1 MVCQRQDQMIPADKV
16 NYIDEERY
24 HIVHDSR
31 DIVWIY
37 TYGNGLFAYDLAT
50 DELQHFE
57 SNING
62 FSHITSNFLQYIMED
77 RAGGI
82 WVSSEYTGISRL
94 SVLNEGAERVFP
106 EDETLSDR
114 SNTVRMINR
123 MPDDK
128 IWLGT
133 RRGGLYIYDPHL
145 KTIESSRY
153 FDSNIYAVE
162 EGADGSIW
170 LGSRGNGL
178 SIDGKWYTYHSD
190 DPLSI
195 GNNNIFTLY
204 RDRKN
209 RMWIGTFGGGL
220 NLAVKEKDKYVFKRF
235 LNNFYSQRQEEI
247 QRKRA
252 EADAVRENLEAQL
265 GIVDKKKEELDKLQ
279 HQEIEK
285 LEALSGL
292 SADEAKERLVESLK
306 EEAKTQAQ
314 SYINDIMDD
323 AKLTASKEA
332 KRIVIQSIQRV
343 ATETAIE
350 NSVTVFHIESDEIK
364 GRIIGREGRNIRALE
379 AATGVEIVVDDTP
392 EAIVLSAFD
401 PVRREIARLALHQ
414 LVTDGRIHPA
424 RIEEVVAK
432 VRKQVEEEII
442 ETGKRTTIDLGIHG
456 LHPELIRIIGK
467 MKYRSSYG
475 QNLLQHARETANLC
489 AVMASELGLNP
500 KKAKRAGLLH
510 DIGKVPDEEP
520 ELPHAL
526 LGMKLA
532 EKFKEKPDICNAI
545 GAHHDEIEMTS
556 LLAPIVQVC
565 DAISGARPGARREI
579 VEAYIKRLND
589 LEQLAMSYPGVTKT
603 YAIQAGRELR
613 VIVGADKI
621 DDKQTENLSG
631 EIAKKIQD
639 EMTYPGQVKITVI
652 RETRAV
658 SFAK

>member
-1 MVCQRQDQMIPADKV
+1 MTVV
-16 NYIDEERY
+16 T
-24 HIVHDSR
+24 IVVSIACF
-31 DIVWIY
+31 IVGGFASY
-37 TYGNGLFAYDLAT
+37 MFFKHGLKSKY
-50 DELQHFE
+50 E
-57 SNING
+57 SI
-62 FSHITSNFLQYIMED
+62 LKE
-77 RAGGI
+77 
-82 WVSSEYTGISRL
+82 
-94 SVLNEGAERVFP
+94 AETEAEV
-106 EDETLSDR
+106 
-114 SNTVRMINR
+114 I
-123 MPDDK
+123 K
-128 IWLGT
+128 
-133 RRGGLYIYDPHL
+133 
-145 KTIESSRY
+145 
-153 FDSNIYAVE
+153 
-162 EGADGSIW
+162 
-170 LGSRGNGL
+170 
-178 SIDGKWYTYHSD
+178 
-190 DPLSI
+190 
-195 GNNNIFTLY
+195 
-204 RDRKN
+204 KN
-209 RMWIGTFGGGL
+209 KL
-220 NLAVKEKDKYVFKRF
+220 LEVKEKF
-235 LNNFYSQRQEEI
+235 LNKKADLEKEVSLRNQKIQQAENKLKQRELVLNQRQEEI
-247 QRKRA
+247 QRKKLEA
-252 EADAVRENLEAQL
+252 EAVKENLEAQL
-265 GIVDKKKEELDKLQ
+265 AIVDKKKEELEHMQ
-279 HQEIEK
+279 RQEIEK
-285 LEALSGL
+285 LEAISGL
-292 SADEAKERLVESLK
+292 SAEEAKERMVESLK

-392 EAIVLSAFD
+392 EAVVLSAFD

-526 LGMKLA
+526 YGMKLA

-545 GAHHDEIEMTS
+545 GAHHDEVEMTS

-621 DDKQTENLSG
+621 DDKATENLSG

-658 SFAK
+658 SYAK